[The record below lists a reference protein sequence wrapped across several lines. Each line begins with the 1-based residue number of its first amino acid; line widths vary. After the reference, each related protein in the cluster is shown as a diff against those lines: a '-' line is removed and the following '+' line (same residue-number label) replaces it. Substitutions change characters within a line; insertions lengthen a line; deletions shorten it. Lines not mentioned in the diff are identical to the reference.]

1 MIAALLITEPEIFVS
16 PEPRTASERVP
27 VRKFR
32 LPLLVTAEVMPEA
45 LRFAM
50 PFCSIDRLAF
60 SFPVS
65 ERVNSPLFML
75 REDWVTD
82 FPSPI
87 TNFEPFVIFVVP
99 VPLNPL
105 LRVFV
110 PPIILSVPAFFT
122 EAFVF
127 ASLKVMLLR
136 LVTASV
142 LVAFITEP
150 SESAAPVI
158 SRLFRVKV
166 VAEF

>member
-1 MIAALLITEPEIFVS
+1 M
-16 PEPRTASERVP
+16 
-27 VRKFR
+27 
-32 LPLLVTAEVMPEA
+32 
-45 LRFAM
+45 
-50 PFCSIDRLAF
+50 
-60 SFPVS
+60 
-65 ERVNSPLFML
+65 
-75 REDWVTD
+75 
-82 FPSPI
+82 
-87 TNFEPFVIFVVP
+87 P